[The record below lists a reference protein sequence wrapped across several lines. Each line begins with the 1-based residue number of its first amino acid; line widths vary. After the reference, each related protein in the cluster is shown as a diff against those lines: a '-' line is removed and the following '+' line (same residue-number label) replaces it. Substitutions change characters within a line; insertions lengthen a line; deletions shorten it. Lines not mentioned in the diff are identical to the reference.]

1 MHYLTTRTHSLI
13 VILIL
18 ITLKINIAFGSKQE
32 AITETIKSY
41 IQNIHSVAI
50 KFEQSDTKGT
60 KARGILII
68 DKPYKFRV
76 NYLPPFP
83 LLIVGNKNYVSV
95 YDYEMENL
103 SRIDA
108 KDNIFNFLLVDKINF
123 ENQFEVISAKDDNGH
138 YKLKLKHLDSGRSS
152 EIVFNKTTHHI
163 TMMTIFEDDN
173 IISLK
178 FDVTKNL
185 SKVDGKLFILQD
197 PDIYGKPV
205 RLDEQTLMKKVE

>member
-1 MHYLTTRTHSLI
+1 MHHLTTRTHLLI

-18 ITLKINIAFGSKQE
+18 MTLKINIAFGSKQE
-32 AITETIKSY
+32 AITEAIKSY

-50 KFEQSDTKGT
+50 EFEQSDSKGT
-60 KARGILII
+60 KANGILII
-68 DKPYKFRV
+68 DKPHKFRV

-123 ENQFEVISAKDDNGH
+123 DNQFEVIYAKDENGQ
-138 YKLKLKHLDSGRSS
+138 YKLKLKHLDSGRVS
-152 EIVFNKTTHHI
+152 EIVFNKSTHHI
-163 TMMTIFEDDN
+163 TTMTIYEDDN
-173 IISLK
+173 IINLK
-178 FDVTKNL
+178 FGITKNL
-185 SKVDGKLFILQD
+185 NKVDSKLFILQN

-205 RLDEQTLMKKVE
+205 RLDQQTLMKKVM